1 MVFLACCDYTRVPS
15 CLVYAT
21 VEIKPGFC
29 ALLMDTPPAELHPW
43 PQPSPGVQSI
53 QGSPEEQKARG
64 SRCTRSEAHHRHNVF
79 LCWCL
84 GFSVGRGLEQPLSSA
99 VFGFAFPLAQLSS
112 PVVTTCAHLQNK
124 SFETVSCLGKP
135 KGESPK

>member
-84 GFSVGRGLEQPLSSA
+84 GFSVGRGLEQQSLVSLS
-99 VFGFAFPLAQLSS
+99 LWHSS
-112 PVVTTCAHLQNK
+112 PLLLSLPVLISKINRLRPFPVW
-124 SFETVSCLGKP
+124 
-135 KGESPK
+135 ESLRESLPSD